1 MYRRPSGYGW
11 NALTKNQ
18 KIGVIAVVVFILVGM
33 ALVGGSPL
41 GRLGDPKWILAAAAI
56 VFIAFPIHEMAHAAT
71 AVALGDPTPRI
82 QGRFTFNP
90 LAHIDPFG
98 AILIFLTGFGWAK
111 PVSWN
116 PRNINIDVRL
126 GSILVSLAGPVSNLV
141 LAALLIL
148 SLRLLPVLDGAV
160 PRFLLSF
167 YADFAQFFIYIN
179 VLLFVFNLFPIP
191 PLDGS
196 HILFALL
203 PGNMFEL
210 QMQLSRYGFLL
221 LFLVIFFAPGII
233 IGPVQQIT
241 QALFNILL

>member
-11 NALTKNQ
+11 NALTQNQ
-18 KIGVIAVVVFILVGM
+18 KIGVILVAAFILLGM

-41 GRLGDPKWILAAAAI
+41 GRLGNPSWILAAAAI

-71 AVALGDPTPRI
+71 AVALGDPTPRT

-90 LAHIDPFG
+90 LAHIDPMG
-98 AILIFLTGFGWAK
+98 AIFIFLTGFGWAK

-126 GSILVSLAGPVSNLV
+126 GSILVSLAGPMSNLL

-148 SLRLLPVLDGAV
+148 SLRVLPSLSGVLPSFFV
-160 PRFLLSF
+160 SF
-167 YADFAQFFIYIN
+167 YIDFVQSFIFIN
-179 VLLFVFNLFPIP
+179 VLLFVFNLLPIP

-203 PGNMFEL
+203 PGNFYDL
-210 QMQLSRYGFLL
+210 QVMLSRYGFLL
-221 LFLVIFFAPGII
+221 LILVIFMAPGVIV
-233 IGPVQQIT
+233 GPVRQIT
-241 QALFNILL
+241 ETLFNILL

>member
-18 KIGVIAVVVFILVGM
+18 KTGVILVAAFIILGM
-33 ALVGGSPL
+33 ALVGSSPL
-41 GRLGDPKWILAAAAI
+41 GRLGDPTWILAAAAI

-71 AVALGDPTPRI
+71 AVALGDPTPRQ

-90 LAHIDPFG
+90 VAHIDPFG

-111 PVSWN
+111 PVMWN
-116 PRNINIDVRL
+116 PRNINMDVRL

-148 SLRLLPVLDGAV
+148 SLNALPALDGII
-160 PRFLLSF
+160 PRSILGF
-167 YADFAQFFIYIN
+167 YANFVQSFIYIN
-179 VLLFVFNLFPIP
+179 VLLFVFNLIPIP

-203 PGNMFEL
+203 PGNTFDL

-221 LFLVIFFAPGII
+221 LFLVIFFAPAII
-233 IGPVQQIT
+233 VVPVQQIT
-241 QALFNILL
+241 QAMFNILL